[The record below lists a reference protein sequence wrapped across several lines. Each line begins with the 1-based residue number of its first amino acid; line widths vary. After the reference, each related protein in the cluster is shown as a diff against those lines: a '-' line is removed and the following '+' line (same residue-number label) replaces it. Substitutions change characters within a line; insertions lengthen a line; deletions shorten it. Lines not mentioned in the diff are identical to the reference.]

1 MERTGPPTLP
11 RRLVIRL
18 AAALSAFAV
27 TAAWSRRA
35 RGDRPAPA
43 ALAQTEEAT
52 TPAAT
57 EAVALPPTPTC
68 GDDDDLDTT
77 VPQTA
82 GPFFTPNSPE
92 RTSLLEPGLA
102 GTRLVVT
109 GYVYSTECRPVP
121 GALLDFWQADDG
133 GAYDNAGYTL
143 RGHQFTDEDGRYRLE
158 TILPG
163 LYPGRTRH
171 IHVHAQAPDRPML
184 TTQLYFPD
192 EPSNEEDGI
201 FDPALVV
208 EPREADDGQEAL
220 FDFVLALD

>member
-1 MERTGPPTLP
+1 MERSGPPTLP

-18 AAALSAFAV
+18 GAALSAL
-27 TAAWSRRA
+27 AAIATWTGRS
-35 RGDRPAPA
+35 RGDQGAPA
-43 ALAQTEEAT
+43 ALAQSGAAT

-57 EAVALPPTPTC
+57 ETGALPPTPTC
-68 GDDDDLDTT
+68 GDDDDLETT
-77 VPQTA
+77 VSQTA

-143 RGHQFTDEDGRYRLE
+143 RGHQFADEDGRYRLE

-171 IHVHAQAPDRPML
+171 IHVHAQAPDRPVL

-208 EPREADDGQEAL
+208 ELREADDGQEAL